1 LDVRLSEE
9 QEILRKSARDFLSD
23 KCPRTLV
30 REMEQDEKG
39 YSPQLWKEIADLGWM
54 GLAFPEEYGG
64 GGGMS
69 FLDLAILL
77 EEMGR
82 VCFPGPFFSTV
93 ILGGLPILDAGSDT
107 QKKKYLPDIISGKAI
122 FTLALT
128 EASGKYDAASVKAKA
143 TPDGSN
149 YVINGIKL
157 FVPDGNVA
165 DYFLCVAR
173 TDDKAKKAEDGITVF
188 IVDAKTSGI
197 STTVLKTIARDK
209 QCEVVFK
216 DVKVPKENILGEL
229 NRGWDVIRKTIERAA
244 IAKCCESV
252 GGMQAVLDMTV
263 PYVKERVQFD
273 VPIGVFQAIQHH
285 CVNMLVDVE
294 SSRVIAYE
302 AAWKLSNGLPY
313 SREAAMAK
321 AWVSD
326 AYQRVVALGTQSH
339 GGVSIIEDHD
349 MPLYFRRAKAAEIAF
364 GDARSHRKTVARNL
378 GFKVA

>member
-1 LDVRLSEE
+1 MDVRLSEE
-9 QEILRKSARDFLSD
+9 QEILRKSARDFLTD
-23 KCPRTLV
+23 KCPKTLV
-30 REMEQDEKG
+30 REMENDEKG
-39 YSPQLWKEIADLGWM
+39 YSPELWQEIADLGWV
-54 GLAFPEEYGG
+54 GLAFPEEYS

-69 FLDLAILL
+69 FLDLSILL

-93 ILGGLPILDAGSDT
+93 ILGGLPILDAGTDE

-128 EASGKYDAASVKAKA
+128 EASGKYDAASVKAKVA
-143 TPDGSN
+143 ADGDG
-149 YVINGIKL
+149 YVINGTKL
-157 FVPDGNVA
+157 FVPDANIA
-165 DYFLCVAR
+165 DYILCVAR
-173 TDDKAKKAEDGITVF
+173 TDEKSKAEDGITVF
-188 IVDAKTSGI
+188 IVDARSPGI
-197 STTVLKTIARDK
+197 SHTVLKTIARDK

-216 DVKVPKENILGEL
+216 DVKVPGENILGEL
-229 NRGWDVIRKTIERAA
+229 NQGWGVMQKILERAA

-285 CVNMLVDVE
+285 CVNMLVSVE

-302 AAWKLSNGLPY
+302 SAWKLSKGLPC

-339 GGVSIIEDHD
+339 GGVSIMEDHD
-349 MPLYFRRAKAAEIAF
+349 MPLYYRRAKAAELVF
-364 GDARSHRKTVARNL
+364 GDARFHRKTVARKL

>member
-9 QEILRKSARDFLSD
+9 QEILRKAARDFLTD
-23 KCPRTLV
+23 KCPKTLV
-30 REMEQDEKG
+30 REMETDEKG
-39 YSPQLWKEIADLGWM
+39 YSPQLWQEIADLGWM
-54 GLAFPEEYGG
+54 GLAFPEKYGG
-64 GGGMS
+64 GDMS
-69 FLDLAILL
+69 FLDLSILL

-93 ILGGLPILDAGSDT
+93 ILGGLPILDAGSDE
-107 QKKKYLPDIISGKAI
+107 QKQKYLPEIISGKAI
-122 FTLALT
+122 FTLALI
-128 EASGKYDAASVKAKA
+128 EASGKYDAASVKARA
-143 TPDGSN
+143 NADGDG
-149 YVINGIKL
+149 YVINGTKL
-157 FVPDGNVA
+157 FVPDANVA
-165 DYFLCVAR
+165 DYLLCAAR
-173 TDDKAKKAEDGITVF
+173 TDEKSGDEDGITVF
-188 IVDAKTSGI
+188 IVDARSPGI
-197 STTVLKTIARDK
+197 SHTVLKTIARDK

-216 DVKVPKENILGEL
+216 DVKVPGENILGKL
-229 NRGWDVIRKTIERAA
+229 NQGWSEIQKILERAA

-285 CVNMLVDVE
+285 CVNMLVYVE
-294 SSRVIAYE
+294 SARVIAYE
-302 AAWKLSNGLPY
+302 AAWKLSNGMPY

-349 MPLYFRRAKAAEIAF
+349 MPLYFRRAKAAELVF
-364 GDARSHRKTVARNL
+364 GDARFHRKTVARKL